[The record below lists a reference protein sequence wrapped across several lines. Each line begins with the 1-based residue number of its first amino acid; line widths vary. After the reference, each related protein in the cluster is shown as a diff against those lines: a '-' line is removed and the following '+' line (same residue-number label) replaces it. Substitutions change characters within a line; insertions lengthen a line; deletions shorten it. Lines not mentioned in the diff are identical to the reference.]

1 MRYKPHWS
9 YVGSRCY
16 HAKSLD
22 FTVFT
27 EFLIIYYYIMAQVVF
42 FTPTIQLW
50 INSPPLNVNMAQ
62 IYVIIIS
69 LQCSDYIIN
78 SYSVTV
84 YEFPPVSIYQMYSTQ
99 LKYKMFLFI
108 FSFRQSLNFY
118 FKKYLAADHPK
129 IGFSSNQRG
138 LFNVNHLTWPLP
150 INGRFSASSICCKI
164 DQEHIFSCRIFDIHR
179 TIDLKGNGIQNINN
193 FLLTQT
199 ISSTIKQL
207 PTASEFLPMPYK
219 GLTSR

>member
-1 MRYKPHWS
+1 
-9 YVGSRCY
+9 
-16 HAKSLD
+16 
-22 FTVFT
+22 
-27 EFLIIYYYIMAQVVF
+27 
-42 FTPTIQLW
+42 
-50 INSPPLNVNMAQ
+50 
-62 IYVIIIS
+62 
-69 LQCSDYIIN
+69 
-78 SYSVTV
+78 
-84 YEFPPVSIYQMYSTQ
+84 
-99 LKYKMFLFI
+99 MFLFT
-108 FSFRQSLNFY
+108 FSFRQSLSFY

-164 DQEHIFSCRIFDIHR
+164 DQKHIFSCRIFNIHR
-179 TIDLKGNGIQNINN
+179 TINLKGNGIQNINN

-219 GLTSR
+219 RTYQSLNVLLFQKLRCGLSNIFLFYHTELIRLTIIIFL